1 MFYYVE
7 GAWRR
12 CEQNLA
18 VIDCGGVGYACHT
31 SQNTIGALKMGKE
44 ARLYTYLYVREDV
57 MELFGFADQ
66 EELNCFKMLIGVSG
80 VGPKAALAILSVA
93 PPGQIALAIITEDAK
108 LLTQAPGI
116 GKKIAQRI
124 VLELRDKMSKGQL
137 EGAAGRRSE
146 AIAAAGK
153 RRRVNHTQEAVA
165 ALMVLGYS
173 QAEAFRA
180 MEGHGHCGIPGSR
193 GYYPCLSQEAWQ
205 SVRM

>member
-7 GAWRR
+7 GRVAVL
-12 CEQNLA
+12 EQGLA

-31 SQNTIGALKMGKE
+31 SQNTIGALKTGKS
-44 ARLYTYLYVREDV
+44 ARLYTYLYVREGAVD
-57 MELFGFADQ
+57 LFGFADQ
-66 EELNCFKMLIGVSG
+66 EELSCFKMLIGVSG

-93 PPGQIALAIITEDAK
+93 PPSQLALAIITEDAK

-137 EGAAGRRSE
+137 EGAAGRAAE
-146 AIAAAGK
+146 AISVPAAGT
-153 RRRVNHTQEAVA
+153 VNHVQEAVA

-173 QAEAFRA
+173 QAEAFAA
-180 MEGHGHCGIPGSR
+180 MEGLATEGMEAEDIIRHGLKKLAI
-193 GYYPCLSQEAWQ
+193 Q
-205 SVRM
+205 